1 MDTFEFINNCYSKK
15 RNTTSTEKQ
24 LQDTDSYYMVCRWL
38 SMTPSGLMPAYKTS
52 RRISKLPRWVVGCLI
67 YNFVTKN
74 KPPVLKY
81 IKKGKTEKTNEELLQ
96 KVKEH
101 FHCSMT
107 HAKQIISIFEN
118 KEVSLNKS
126 FGIKE

>member
-1 MDTFEFINNCYSKK
+1 
-15 RNTTSTEKQ
+15 
-24 LQDTDSYYMVCRWL
+24 
-38 SMTPSGLMPAYKTS
+38 
-52 RRISKLPRWVVGCLI
+52 
-67 YNFVTKN
+67 
-74 KPPVLKY
+74 
-81 IKKGKTEKTNEELLQ
+81 LQ